1 MMFCLLGE
9 FKLNVTNCAKVWIF
23 PEAFANTTFHGH
35 FENIRDFQ
43 LKERAFSKS
52 SAIISIERSKLDEI
66 QPLEASLKEI
76 KFSNSRIGE
85 INYKAFDVL
94 QINSIVFEN
103 CTINTIKSRALTEK
117 VSEIQIQI
125 YRRTLHTQFYTH

>member
-1 MMFCLLGE
+1 MVDVFLVQIKLKIMFCLLGE
-9 FKLNVTNCAKVWIF
+9 FQLNVTNCAKVRIF

-43 LKERAFSKS
+43 LDERAFSKSS
-52 SAIISIERSKLDEI
+52 SAIISIERSELEEI

-76 KFSNSRIGE
+76 KFSNSHIGE
-85 INYKAFDVL
+85 IKYNAFDVL

-103 CTINTIKSRALTEK
+103 CTIDTIKGRALTEK
-117 VSEIQIQI
+117 VNLLYS
-125 YRRTLHTQFYTH
+125 